1 MIRSLYH
8 LKLNIVFKE
17 NLKNKGESIITEKW
31 KLRNKKLDFYE
42 RIDAKIIQH
51 KQTVSL
57 GTKPISLT

>member
-1 MIRSLYH
+1 MTRSLYH